1 MATQPPLQ
9 GKEIGWPPPSI
20 CKYPPDAAHEWVA
33 DVDNEIVV
41 EVKGRPYVLTPLI
54 KRYLDPYGLTTK
66 VPRTPLE
73 DPGGCPLCHSLL
85 VSHSSIITFSK
96 NQLLVPTCTRANLYV
111 HISCSVK
118 KDPGAWPIY
127 RRSKRRESGNSP
139 KEDNKLDMNI
149 ASVIV

>member
-73 DPGGCPLCHSLL
+73 DPGGCPLCHSLF
-85 VSHSSIITFSK
+85 VSHSNISLSLRTNSWYQPPHVLTVTFISLAVRRRIPVPGPSAVVQKEEKVAIPLKKIINSIKT
-96 NQLLVPTCTRANLYV
+96 LRA
-111 HISCSVK
+111 C
-118 KDPGAWPIY
+118 G
-127 RRSKRRESGNSP
+127 
-139 KEDNKLDMNI
+139 
-149 ASVIV
+149 